1 MCFKRRFRVNGYRLL
16 LCFWRALGSINSIC
30 FHFTPSFCCTLTD
43 CFNSIKQEKRRE
55 KRGRRVVST
64 YGGFY
69 VGFRVLTASPPRPP
83 CAAPGFEEIVC
94 SSTGRM
100 KYYPA
105 RPQGASLAHRFFCAI
120 CVDRLLRAF
129 GTLPSRPLAEPV

>member
-1 MCFKRRFRVNGYRLL
+1 MKYYPARPQGASLAHRFF
-16 LCFWRALGSINSIC
+16 CAIC
-30 FHFTPSFCCTLTD
+30 VG
-43 CFNSIKQEKRRE
+43 RE
-55 KRGRRVVST
+55 QREEGRRVAST

-69 VGFRVLTASPPRPP
+69 VGFRVLTARPPRPP

-105 RPQGASLAHRFFCAI
+105 RPQQASLAHRFFCAI
-120 CVDRLLRAF
+120 CVGRLLRAF
-129 GTLPSRPLAEPV
+129 GTLPSRPLAESVQ